1 MSFKK
6 YILARNGEDDYEHA
20 IYECDSCREEID
32 EMFPRYANSHSDSD
46 FCMECAFRKG
56 LITDDKYLKS
66 YGFHLEGYH
75 AGINPDGDIQIW
87 SGNSTPP
94 WERTKDQQRRT
105 SDYKDWR
112 LSVFE
117 RDNYTCQVC
126 GKRGGTLNAHHI
138 KSFKSFPKLRTEL
151 RNGVTLCVKCHRNEH
166 KKD

>member
-6 YILARNGEDDYEHA
+6 HILSRNGEDIYKHA
-20 IYECDSCREEID
+20 IYVCDSCRVEID
-32 EMFPRYANSHSDSD
+32 EMSPRHTNSHSNSD

-66 YGFHLEGYH
+66 CGFHLEGYH
-75 AGINPDGDIQIW
+75 AGVNLEGEIQIW

-94 WERTKDQQRRT
+94 WKRTKDQQRRT
-105 SDYKDWR
+105 SDYKNWR
-112 LSVFE
+112 SSVFE

-151 RNGVTLCVKCHRNEH
+151 RNGVTLCVKCHRKEH